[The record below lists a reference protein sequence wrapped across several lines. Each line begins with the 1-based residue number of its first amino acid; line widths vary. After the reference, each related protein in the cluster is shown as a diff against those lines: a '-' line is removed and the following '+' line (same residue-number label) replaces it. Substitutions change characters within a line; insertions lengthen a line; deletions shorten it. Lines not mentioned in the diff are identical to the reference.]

1 MFSPSRFVLSV
12 RPKATP
18 ALLVAAASIAL
29 HFAATPF
36 LLPAISDRYGIAL
49 GTAGFISVSQ
59 VGGFTVANL
68 VAGRRLRPR
77 RAILVTSAIVGCV
90 ANAASALT
98 IGFPFLLTMRAVA
111 GVAAGM
117 ITWLAWTEAMRDA
130 GALRDVAGVGPFT
143 AFLGSPV
150 VAWMV
155 TIGDE
160 RAVFLALAVS
170 TLPAV
175 FMRTAFTD
183 EPLPARRRMSPSRS
197 NVVLLIALGILT
209 GAGSSLYIFAASIGQ
224 ERFGLASV
232 AVSLA
237 FSLNAL
243 AGLAATRQ
251 SARERSAPIWLGL
264 IALSAGVVAS
274 GVHAIAF
281 YVAMALWGYAFWMA
295 VPVVLSHVAQWSLAP
310 EERTGDAQAIMALG
324 RVLGPAAGAALL
336 GLGSFAAVGI
346 GSASG
351 LAVSAVL
358 VGGVDR
364 YRARNPDRRPVR
376 ATR

>member
-1 MFSPSRFVLSV
+1 MLSV

-77 RAILVTSAIVGCV
+77 RTILVLAAIVGCA

-98 IGFPFLLTMRAVA
+98 IGFTFLLTMRAAA
-111 GVAAGM
+111 GIAAGM
-117 ITWLAWTEAMRDA
+117 ITWLAWTEAMRDT
-130 GALRDVAGVGPFT
+130 GALRDVAGVGPLT
-143 AFLGSPV
+143 AFIGSPV
-150 VAWMV
+150 VAWIV
-155 TIGDE
+155 SVGDE
-160 RAVFLALAVS
+160 RAVFVVLAAS
-170 TLPAV
+170 TLPAA
-175 FMRTAFTD
+175 FMRTSFID
-183 EPLPARRRMSPSRS
+183 DPLPARRRMSPSRS
-197 NVVLLIALGILT
+197 NVLLLIALGVLAA
-209 GAGSSLYIFAASIGQ
+209 AGSGLFIFAASIGQ
-224 ERFGLASV
+224 ERFGLGSV

-237 FSLNAL
+237 FSLNA
-243 AGLAATRQ
+243 ASGLVATRRT
-251 SARERSAPIWLGL
+251 ARERSAPLWLGL
-264 IALSAGVVAS
+264 IALCAGIVAS
-274 GVHAIAF
+274 GVNVVGF
-281 YVAMALWGYAFWMA
+281 YVAMALWGLAFWMA
-295 VPVVLSHVAQWSLAP
+295 VPLVLSHVAQWSLVP

-336 GLGSFAAVGI
+336 GVGSFGAVGI

-351 LAVSAVL
+351 VAVSAVL

-364 YRARNPDRRPVR
+364 YRARHPDRRPVR
-376 ATR
+376 GAS